1 MDLLHEGRSGL
12 ESLWIA
18 IASAERDPGGP
29 GIAVW
34 RCALPRL
41 SGAQLDAAVD
51 LGWLT
56 DEERAEANRRIGAIV
71 QSRFGSR
78 RILRRLVV
86 ANVLRTSPAAVRLES
101 RCLHCGRLGHGA
113 PSVVQP
119 HGTGLHLSTSSF
131 EDTTVI
137 ALGRHAVGVD
147 IEGASRADDV
157 SRTQMARALPGW
169 RRVVDACGPSASTV
183 EAWTAF
189 EALCKATGRGLLASE
204 QEIDRAM
211 QTHRLSWVSDRPGLV
226 ICVASAAPES
236 TIALVDVPATSA
248 GG

>member
-1 MDLLHEGRSGL
+1 MDLLHDARSDL

-18 IASAERDPGGP
+18 IASAERDPAGA

-41 SGAQLDAAVD
+41 SGAQLDDAVA

-56 DEERAEANRRIGAIV
+56 DEERAEASRKVGGIV

-78 RILRRLVV
+78 RILRRLIV
-86 ANVLRTSPAAVRLES
+86 ASSLGTSPAAVRLES
-101 RCLHCGRLGHGA
+101 RCLRCGGLGHGA

-119 HGTGLHLSTSSF
+119 EGTGLHMSTSSF

-137 ALGRHAVGVD
+137 ALGPHAIGVD
-147 IEGASRADDV
+147 VEGAGRVDDV
-157 SRTQMARALPGW
+157 IEAQLARASPAW
-169 RRVVDACGPSASTV
+169 RRVVEACGSTASTV

-189 EALCKATGRGLLASE
+189 EALGKVTGRGLLASE
-204 QEIDRAM
+204 QEIERAL
-211 QTHRLSWVSDRPGLV
+211 QEHRLSWITDRPGSV
-226 ICVASAAPES
+226 VCVATAAAESAI
-236 TIALVDVPATSA
+236 TLVDVPGGGA
-248 GG
+248 G